1 MESALFKYVAANPF
15 VQDGKPV
22 IRFGDT
28 IIISENNKIN
38 NLSSGKIIYLDK
50 LNGNQE
56 KMFIIQNSSRVEDED
71 LEVEEDFSDNDA
83 PNSASISADLFLRL
97 RKIGILD
104 DDVRSNNI
112 GTSDYSKHLIQP
124 WSIWKDYNLNPWDA
138 DIIKRVLRTKK
149 ESGISDN
156 EARIMDYEKIIHI
169 CKERIRQLKLE
180 E

>member
-15 VQDGKPV
+15 VQDDKPV
-22 IRFGDT
+22 IEFGDT
-28 IIISENNKIN
+28 IIISENNEIN
-38 NLSSGKIIYLDK
+38 NLSSGKIIRLDK

-56 KMFIIQNSSRVEDED
+56 KKFIIQNSSRIEDEN
-71 LEVEEDFSDNDA
+71 LEAEEDFYSDNIPD
-83 PNSASISADLFLRL
+83 SASIPAELFVKL

-149 ESGISDN
+149 ESGKSEIES
-156 EARIMDYEKIIHI
+156 RIMDYEKIIHI
-169 CKERIRQLKLE
+169 CKERIRQLKYE
-180 E
+180 